1 MSITTKRLDNGIT
14 LLMEDIKSIN
24 TASLGFFVRA
34 GVKNELPGEEGISH
48 FIEHLLFKGTTNRS
62 AKEIS
67 EEIDDQGGMINAYTS
82 VEKTAYYIQMT
93 SNTLEIGID
102 ILNDMFL
109 NSTFTDEN
117 IEKERNVIIEEI
129 RMYED
134 IPEEVVHEENLGF
147 AITGTQSQKVAGTI
161 ESLKGIDRE
170 KILKYFYDM
179 YKPENIVVA
188 VAGNIEEEKIFKQL
202 NKGIGQLKDRSTKRV
217 YNGDMVIN
225 SGEKIIVQETNQV
238 HLCINTLG
246 TSSTDKDRVEAS
258 VISNVLGGNMSSRL
272 FQKIRE
278 ERGLAYSVYS
288 YTSNFD
294 EGGLF
299 TVYAGTTH
307 EDYKEVISLIEE
319 ELKELKENGITEKEL
334 QRAKNQ
340 FLSMVTFG
348 LESSKGKMTRMAGSY
363 LVYGYVRDIETV
375 IKEIED
381 VNLNDI
387 KRVAKKIFDEK
398 YISKTILGN
407 I

>member
-1 MSITTKRLDNGIT
+1 MSIITKRLDNGIT

-147 AITGTQSQKVAGTI
+147 AITGAQSQKVAGTI

-179 YKPENIVVA
+179 YRPENIVIA
-188 VAGNIEEEKIFKQL
+188 VAGNIEEEKVFKQL

-246 TSSTDKDRVEAS
+246 TSSTDKDRVETS

-307 EDYKEVISLIEE
+307 EDYKEVISLIEK